1 MNKCIFIGRI
11 TADPE
16 LKQTPSNISVCRFT
30 VAVDRPYQKDK
41 EKEADFIPCTAWR
54 NTAEFL
60 AKYFS
65 KGSPILIEGSMR
77 NNNYTDKDG
86 VKHYAMDCL
95 IDKVEFLP
103 KNSDGGTSPS
113 QQSKQQASDNSAAI
127 ADAIGDLGDF
137 EEILRN
143 GDVPF

>member
-41 EKEADFIPCTAWR
+41 EKETDFIPCTAWR

-60 AKYFS
+60 AKYFP

-86 VKHYAMDCL
+86 VKHYTMDCL
-95 IDKVEFLP
+95 IDKVDFLP

-137 EEILRN
+137 EEILSN